1 MNLKLTVY
9 TSDEL
14 QEVKRVVEAD
24 ELKIPYRVTGYLLQS
39 MENLS
44 LDDKEGMFNFI
55 AGNTEILDKIIKA
68 TFGVS
73 ELELECINTTELVS
87 VGMEIAKWVMD
98 KVNGLKQ
105 GNNSKNV
112 VETA

>member
-9 TSDEL
+9 MNDEL
-14 QEVKRVVEAD
+14 REVKRIVEAD

-73 ELELECINTTELVS
+73 ELELECINTTELVG
-87 VGMEIAKWVMD
+87 VGMEVAKWVIE
-98 KVNGLKQ
+98 KVNALKK
-105 GNNSKNV
+105 GNASKNV
-112 VETA
+112 EATA

>member
-1 MNLKLTVY
+1 MKLQLTVY
-9 TSDEL
+9 MNDEL

-68 TFGVS
+68 TFGVT

-112 VETA
+112 VETV

>member
-9 TSDEL
+9 TSEEL
-14 QEVKRVVEAD
+14 QEIKRVVEAD

-39 MENLS
+39 MENLR
-44 LDDKEGMFNFI
+44 LDDYEGMFNFV

-68 TFGVS
+68 TFGVT

-98 KVNGLKQ
+98 KVNTLKQ
-105 GNNSKNV
+105 GKNSKNV
-112 VETA
+112 EVTA